1 MHLCFWN
8 IPPVTFT
15 VLLTNPTKL
24 EMLLLYKINALILPT
39 FLGWGSLHHRVLIW
53 DIVKEPINKKIEY
66 VLHPPLLP
74 SWVFHSD
81 TGNKPPVMSSQ
92 IQPLRYSHKTGG
104 DIFAHTAATSLLF
117 FLIRVGVKCLSQYFC
132 DIFFPVSPQACH
144 PKKRSRTDFCDNFCM
159 FCLLS
164 ISSALATSTFWRQ
177 VFRPP
182 LFDSISLLTLH
193 FLRSL
198 PYHLLPSALALQ
210 ISFSWLSIIP
220 LSLSHRL
227 LCLDLLWCLLFC
239 SST

>member
-1 MHLCFWN
+1 MLLGKGLPYLSNSANIFQKIWRINWAPKLTAMETSQSEKKLNSKTHLCFWN

-24 EMLLLYKINALILPT
+24 EMLPLYKISALILPT

-53 DIVKEPINKKIEY
+53 DIVKEPMKKKIEY

-132 DIFFPVSPQACH
+132 DFFFLFLPKPVTPRKDHAQISVIIFVCSVFSPFLQH
-144 PKKRSRTDFCDNFCM
+144 
-159 FCLLS
+159 L
-164 ISSALATSTFWRQ
+164 
-177 VFRPP
+177 PP
-182 LFDSISLLTLH
+182 LLFGGKFSGPPSLTQ
-193 FLRSL
+193 FL
-198 PYHLLPSALALQ
+198 Y
-210 ISFSWLSIIP
+210 
-220 LSLSHRL
+220 
-227 LCLDLLWCLLFC
+227 
-239 SST
+239 